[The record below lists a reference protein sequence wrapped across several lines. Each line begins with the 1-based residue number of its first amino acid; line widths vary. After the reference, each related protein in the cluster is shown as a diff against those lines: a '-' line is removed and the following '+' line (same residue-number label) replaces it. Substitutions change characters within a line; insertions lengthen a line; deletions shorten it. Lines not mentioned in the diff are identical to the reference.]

1 MPRDDCRASDFYIT
15 AALVVVHYQNRHS
28 TGLDKY
34 IEKVL
39 TRV

>member
-1 MPRDDCRASDFYIT
+1 
-15 AALVVVHYQNRHS
+15 VVAHYQNGHS

-39 TRV
+39 ARVWTGKRISWRW